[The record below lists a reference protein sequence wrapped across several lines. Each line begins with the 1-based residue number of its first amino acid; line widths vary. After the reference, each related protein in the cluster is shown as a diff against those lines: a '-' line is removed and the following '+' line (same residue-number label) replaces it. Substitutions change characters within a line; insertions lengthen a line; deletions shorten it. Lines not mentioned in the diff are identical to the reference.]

1 MSDTKDS
8 MEKIVSLAKRRGFIY
23 PGSDVYGG
31 LSGTWDYGP
40 LGVTLKRKIMQAW
53 WQHFVE
59 ARDDMYGVDA
69 AILMNQKVWQASG
82 HVDTFV
88 DPLCEDTVNHRRY
101 RTDHV
106 LKDNGVDPDGM
117 TMQQMDEAIAEKGI
131 KSPDG
136 NLLSKSR
143 TFNMMFKTFVGPA
156 QGTEVTIGEP
166 MDNNVRTE
174 NLEGRKAFTYEPSS
188 VSYLRPETAQ
198 GIFTNF
204 KNVVDSFYP
213 NLPFGL
219 AQQGKAFRNEI
230 SPRDFIFRSRE
241 FEQMEIEYFV
251 HPNNWQ
257 EAFDELLASTHEF
270 LESLGLPAE
279 MIYELDVPETDRAHY
294 SKKTIDI
301 EFDYPIGREEL
312 MGIAYRTD
320 FDLSNIQRASN
331 KSMEYVIKGTNEKFI
346 PHVIEPSFG
355 VERLLMAVLSSSY
368 REDEVNGETR
378 IYLALPEN
386 LAPVRFAVSPL
397 LKNKP
402 ELVEKAREVY
412 RVLKKKYGNVS
423 WDDNGNI
430 GKRYRR
436 QDEIGTPYTVVV
448 DFTTLE
454 DGTVTVRDRDT
465 TEQRR
470 VRIEEL
476 VD

>member
-1 MSDTKDS
+1 MNQVK
-8 MEKIVSLAKRRGFIY
+8 MEDIISLCKRRGFIY
-23 PGSDVYGG
+23 QGSDVYGG

-40 LGVTLKRKIMQAW
+40 LGVQLKRNIMQLW
-53 WQHFVE
+53 WRRFVDE
-59 ARDDMYGVDA
+59 RDDMYGVDA

-101 RTDHV
+101 RTDHI
-106 LKDNGVDPDGM
+106 LKDNGIDVDGM
-117 TMQQMDEAIAEKGI
+117 TMEQMDAVIAERGI

-136 NLLSKSR
+136 NPLSKSR
-143 TFNMMFKTFVGPA
+143 TFNMMFKTHVGA
-156 QGTEVTIGEP
+156 TESEDSI
-166 MDNNVRTE
+166 
-174 NLEGRKAFTYEPSS
+174 
-188 VSYLRPETAQ
+188 SYLRPETAQ

-213 NLPFGL
+213 NLPFGI

-230 SPRDFIFRSRE
+230 APRDFVFRSRE

-251 HPNNWQ
+251 DPSKWQ
-257 EAFDELLASTHEF
+257 EAFDELLAATHAF
-270 LESLGLPAE
+270 LEELGLKPE
-279 MIYELDVPETDRAHY
+279 HIHELDVPPEDRAHY

-301 EFDYPIGREEL
+301 EYDYPIGREEL

-320 FDLSNIQRASN
+320 FDLMNIQRVSN
-331 KSMEYVIKGTNEKFI
+331 KSMEYTVKGTNTKFV

-355 VERLLMAVLSSSY
+355 VERALMAVLSSAY
-368 REDEVNGETR
+368 REDEQNGEKR
-378 IYLALPEN
+378 VYLALPEH
-386 LAPVRFAVSPL
+386 LAPVKFAVSPL

-412 RVLKKKYGNVS
+412 AALAKANPGRVI

-436 QDEIGTPYTVVV
+436 QDEIGTPHCVVI
-448 DFTTLE
+448 DFQTLE
-454 DGTVTVRDRDT
+454 DDTVTVRERDT

-470 VRIEEL
+470 VKVEEL
-476 VD
+476 L